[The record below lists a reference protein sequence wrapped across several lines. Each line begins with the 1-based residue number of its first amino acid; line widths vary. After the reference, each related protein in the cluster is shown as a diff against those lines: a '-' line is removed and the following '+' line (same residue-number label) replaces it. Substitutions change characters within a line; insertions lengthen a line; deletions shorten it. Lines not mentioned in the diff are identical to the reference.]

1 MDTKIKLIFNPHA
14 NRGRAWNTAM
24 VLQSIVERSGGGS
37 WAATE
42 YPGHATELA
51 EQACRDG
58 FEVVAALGG
67 DGTVHEVVN
76 GLMHTP
82 AESRPKLAAVPLGS
96 GNDFCSNNEIAE
108 DAEIAMQRV
117 YAGETSSIDLGRV
130 TDDSGRTEFVDN
142 TLGIGF
148 DAAVTIHSYSI
159 TRIKGFGMYLWAVIQ
174 TILRNHDAPHMI
186 ITTDTEKFEQNVLML
201 VLCNGPREG
210 GGFYVAPG
218 AKSDDGIFNYAMI
231 RHVSRPMMFRL
242 IPEVMRGTHGRFEQV
257 RLGSFRQLDLVSE
270 DPFTAHIDGEV
281 FAGFTSKIQRLKV
294 DVLPQAIQ
302 IIR

>member
-1 MDTKIKLIFNPHA
+1 MDKKMKLIFNPHA

-42 YPGHATELA
+42 YPGHATALA
-51 EQACRDG
+51 EQACLDG
-58 FEVVAALGG
+58 YEVIAALGG

-76 GLMHTP
+76 GLMRSP
-82 AESRPKLAAVPLGS
+82 AEKRPKLAAVPLGS
-96 GNDFCSNNEIAE
+96 GNDFCSNNGIAE
-108 DAEIAMQRV
+108 DAEMAMQRA
-117 YAGETSSIDLGRV
+117 YSGESKSIDLGRV

-186 ITTDTEKFEQNVLML
+186 IKTDSETIEQNVLML

-218 AKSDDGIFNYAMI
+218 AKSDDGIFNYVMI
-231 RHVSRPMMFRL
+231 RHVSRLMMFRL

-257 RLGSFRQLDLVSE
+257 RLGSFRQLELVSDE
-270 DPFTAHIDGEV
+270 PFTAHIDGEV
-281 FAGFTSKIQRLKV
+281 FAGFGSKIKQLKFE
-294 DVLPQAIQ
+294 VLPQAIE